1 MHGIKGLFPD
11 EKENEMFFKE
21 IRKGFLKAI
30 LLNIIHEKPI
40 HGYDIIRTI
49 AEKSHDRWTPS
60 PGSVYPALE
69 YLESKG
75 YIVSQEVERKKVYT
89 ITPQGEQAIGKMRQL
104 RHEMMREITAFFE
117 DL

>member
-1 MHGIKGLFPD
+1 MHDIHGMFAD

-89 ITPQGEQAIGKMRQL
+89 ITPKGEEAIEKMKNL
-104 RHEMMREITAFFE
+104 RSEMLKELSAFFGN
-117 DL
+117 L

>member
-1 MHGIKGLFPD
+1 MHGIKGLFAD

-69 YLESKG
+69 YLEAKG
-75 YIVSQEVERKKVYT
+75 YIVSQDVERKKVYT
-89 ITPQGEQAIGKMRQL
+89 ITPRGEQVIEKMTSL
-104 RHEMMREITAFFE
+104 RNEMMNELSAFFGN
-117 DL
+117 L